1 MVDGYTLN
9 AERQRYYKS
18 KKQVTN
24 AVKDL
29 HGLRLFTL
37 KDDVSNVV
45 VDKCA
50 EGPNQGNGNA

>member
-29 HGLRLFTL
+29 HGLRLFAF

-50 EGPNQGNGNA
+50 EGPN